1 MELQLTGSPVRDV
14 QHMLNVLSFSHP
26 AIPRLVEDG
35 VFGERTL
42 EGVMIFQ
49 RDFALPVTGVVDY
62 DTWLALRV
70 QTDLIAQRAGAP
82 IPLQIISPQY
92 TPTASGT
99 PEWEFVRTILTSLS
113 SILNNFP
120 NTPASDSE
128 NIRQIQRL
136 AQLPVTGVLDRPTW
150 GILVRLYHALVVRGA
165 LSGAG

>member
-35 VFGERTL
+35 VFGEHTL

-70 QTDLIAQRAGAP
+70 QTDLIAQRDGAP

>member
-1 MELQLTGSPVRDV
+1 MKLQLTGSPVRDV

-70 QTDLIAQRAGAP
+70 QTDLIAQRDGTP

-128 NIRQIQRL
+128 NIRQLQRL

-165 LSGAG
+165 LSGGG

>member
-70 QTDLIAQRAGAP
+70 QTDLIAQRDGAP

-120 NTPASDSE
+120 NAPASDSE

>member
-70 QTDLIAQRAGAP
+70 QTDLIAQRDGAP
-82 IPLQIISPQY
+82 
-92 TPTASGT
+92 PTASGT

>member
-26 AIPRLVEDG
+26 AIPRLVEAG

-70 QTDLIAQRAGAP
+70 QTDLIAQRDGAP